1 MKNKTLLY
9 LNRVLAFIVFL
20 VVFGSLFFDYGV
32 RQGIRQMLFEYYGIE
47 PSTNTDYVLAF
58 VLVALYLVQL
68 IFSHWFVGAVF
79 YTKKPYIAAAIVPT
93 AFIVFVW
100 TVIGVGCLLGD
111 LALGT
116 TRDIIL
122 MCIITALTLA
132 IGVIYFLVAHKFE
145 KNQI

>member
-9 LNRVLAFIVFL
+9 VNRALSFIVFL
-20 VVFGSLFFDYGV
+20 VVFGSIIFEYGV
-32 RQGIRQMLFEYYGIE
+32 MQGARQTHEYYGNRSIAR
-47 PSTNTDYVLAF
+47 TNDAALF
-58 VLVALYLVQL
+58 LLVGIYFVQL
-68 IFSHWFVGAVF
+68 IFSHLFIGAVF
-79 YTKKPYIAAAIVPT
+79 CNKKPHIVAAIVPT

-111 LALGT
+111 LALGA

-132 IGVIYFLVAHKFE
+132 IGIIYFLVAHKFE
-145 KNQI
+145 KNRI

>member
-1 MKNKTLLY
+1 
-9 LNRVLAFIVFL
+9 
-20 VVFGSLFFDYGV
+20 
-32 RQGIRQMLFEYYGIE
+32 MLFEHYGIE
-47 PSTNTDYVLAF
+47 PNTNTDYVLAF

-79 YTKKPYIAAAIVPT
+79 YSKKPYIAAAIVPT

-132 IGVIYFLVAHKFE
+132 IGFIYFLAALKFE
-145 KNQI
+145 KNRI

>member
-9 LNRVLAFIVFL
+9 VNRALSFIVFL
-20 VVFGSLFFDYGV
+20 VVFGSIFFDYGV
-32 RQGIRQMLFEYYGIE
+32 RHGIRQMLFEHYGIQ

-58 VLVALYLVQL
+58 VLVVLYLVQL
-68 IFSHWFVGAVF
+68 IFSHLFIGAVF
-79 YTKKPYIAAAIVPT
+79 CNKKPYIVAAIVPM

-132 IGVIYFLVAHKFE
+132 IGFIYFLAALKFE

>member
-9 LNRVLAFIVFL
+9 INRVLAFIVFL
-20 VVFGSLFFDYGV
+20 VVLASLFFDYGV
-32 RQGIRQMLFEYYGIE
+32 RQGVRQMLFEHYGIK
-47 PSTNTDYVLAF
+47 PSTNIDYVPAF
-58 VLVALYLVQL
+58 VLVTLYLVQL
-68 IFSHWFVGAVF
+68 IFSHLFIGAVF
-79 YTKKPYIAAAIVPT
+79 CNKKPYIVAAIVPT

-132 IGVIYFLVAHKFE
+132 IGIIYFLVAHKFE

>member
-20 VVFGSLFFDYGV
+20 VVFGSIFFDYGV
-32 RQGIRQMLFEYYGIE
+32 RQGIRQMLFEHYGIE

-79 YTKKPYIAAAIVPT
+79 YSKKPYIAAAIVPT

-132 IGVIYFLVAHKFE
+132 IGIIYFLAALKFE

>member
-9 LNRVLAFIVFL
+9 INRALSFIVFL
-20 VVFGSLFFDYGV
+20 VVFGSIIFDYGV
-32 RQGIRQMLFEYYGIE
+32 MQGTRQTHEYYGNRSIAR
-47 PSTNTDYVLAF
+47 TNDAAAF
-58 VLVALYLVQL
+58 LLVGIYFVQL
-68 IFSHWFVGAVF
+68 IFSHLFIGAVF
-79 YTKKPYIAAAIVPT
+79 YSKKPYIAAAIVPT

-100 TVIGVGCLLGD
+100 MVIGVGCLLGD

-122 MCIITALTLA
+122 MCIITARTLA
-132 IGVIYFLVAHKFE
+132 IGIIYFLAALKFE

>member
-9 LNRVLAFIVFL
+9 INRVLAFIVFL
-20 VVFGSLFFDYGV
+20 VVLASLFFDYGV
-32 RQGIRQMLFEYYGIE
+32 RQGVRQMLFEHYGIK
-47 PSTNTDYVLAF
+47 PSTNIDYVPGF
-58 VLVALYLVQL
+58 VLVTLYLVQL

-100 TVIGVGCLLGD
+100 AVIGVGSLLGD

-132 IGVIYFLVAHKFE
+132 IGIIYFLAARKFE
-145 KNQI
+145 KNRI